1 MTEPTER
8 RTDINTR
15 KVIEVLDAKL
25 EEKLRGVVFWERLTV
40 ILGVAAVVIITGA
53 WVVTTM
59 ASSRAEARA
68 SSAESSVANLR
79 KDTGEAIQLL
89 REENREGRTDIRA
102 LSKEFRTGK
111 AQPRLTAPVPAL
123 PPNPITAEEN

>member
-53 WVVTTM
+53 TM